1 MASQKSPK
9 EDETGRLYA
18 AGLQLL
24 LGLDGVQEPEQA
36 VKILMDAVEAGS
48 GKAAARLAVL
58 TAAGVAREQSW
69 TGALDLL
76 QAAAILGDRPAQ
88 RQLGLLTA
96 DTAIKGR
103 IRTSTSHGEAVW
115 RRARAAID
123 LRYWLTS
130 PSPKIVSATPQV
142 ATLQGFAPPEVCRW
156 LIKRAEPGLAPA
168 QVNDPA
174 TGRLRSDPMRSNA
187 VTRLGLGETD
197 LIMLLM
203 QARISAATG
212 FVFAQMEVPNL
223 LRYEPGQEY
232 RAHYDFF
239 NPVSAEFQ
247 EEIATF
253 GQRVSTFL
261 VYLNEEF
268 DGGETE
274 FPQAALRYR
283 GRTGDALLFQNVRRD
298 GSPDPSTL
306 HAGLPPTR
314 GQKWLMSQ
322 WIRDRAQP
330 VS

>member
-1 MASQKSPK
+1 MASQTSPRA
-9 EDETGRLYA
+9 DEAARLYA
-18 AGLQLL
+18 DGLRLL

-36 VKILMDAVEAGS
+36 VAILAQAVEAGS

-58 TAAGVAREQSW
+58 TATGVAREQSW
-69 TGALDLL
+69 AGALDLL
-76 QAAAILGDRPAQ
+76 QTAAILGDRPAQ

-96 DTAIKGR
+96 DSVIAGR
-103 IRTSTSHGEAVW
+103 IRTSSSHGEAVW
-115 RRARAAID
+115 RRARAAVD
-123 LRYWLTS
+123 LGVWLSS
-130 PSPKIVSATPQV
+130 PPPKILSATPQV
-142 ATLQGFAPPEVCRW
+142 ATIQGFAPPEVCRW

-174 TGRLRSDPMRSNA
+174 TGRLRADPMRSNA

-197 LIMLLM
+197 LVMVLM

-232 RAHYDFF
+232 RPHYDFF
-239 NPVSAEFQ
+239 NPVSIEFQ
-247 EEIATF
+247 AEIAAF
-253 GQRVSTFL
+253 GQRVATFL
-261 VYLNEEF
+261 VYLNDDF
-268 DGGETE
+268 DGGETD

-298 GSPDPSTL
+298 GSPDPMTL
-306 HAGLPPTR
+306 HAGRPPTR
-314 GQKWLMSQ
+314 GQKWLLSQ
-322 WIRDRAQP
+322 WIRDRVQP